1 MIVPASA
8 SAGGREGELSGW
20 RECGGGGGAD
30 MQARCSALFA
40 AAALA
45 AVSAFVAKTSSAA
58 AEAFTFSNDFSSY
71 AAASDGSPTWF
82 SHSILWKM
90 KDGRYVCEDK
100 RRSFS
105 EPAAAPVSGRQVV
118 EATVT
123 LRRKVTEDWKVAG
136 VAVTADAANY
146 WHLALVEAPHSA
158 GARHFVEL
166 FPDGIRGEVLGQG
179 QIVARR
185 AFRFDNPA
193 VQAGKPALVSGGFAS
208 EFSEVRVEAEQ
219 QEQKQEQKAF
229 PPYAGATWQ
238 AVRSRPSGFF
248 RVEQIEGRWW
258 LIDPDGRGF
267 FALGTDHAN
276 YNVHWCEKLGYA
288 PYSRNVA
295 QKYGS
300 EEAWA
305 AETARRLKSWGFNCV
320 AANHSPSLRHRGLAH
335 MEILGLGQG
344 FAGVSDIAP
353 QVHWTG
359 FPNVFHP
366 EFAAYCEKQARLR
379 CEEFK
384 GDPWFIGY
392 MIDNELEWYGKSRAE
407 WGLFDDAF
415 KKPREHAAKQA
426 LVDFLRTRRRNIASF
441 NRAWGTAFLGFDEML
456 DATEP
461 PPADKPAARKDMME
475 FVRLTAERYF
485 AVTTQAIR
493 KYDPDHLI
501 LGCRFAGRPPGIWD
515 IAGRYCDVVTVNC
528 YRWADLERGVIVDF
542 ERDLREWY
550 AKAKRPL
557 MITEWSFPALDSGLP
572 CRHGAGQRFDTQEQ
586 RAKAFTI
593 FQSLLLRLPFMV
605 GSDFFMWVDEPA
617 LGISSTFPEDSNYG
631 LVNEKDEPYQILTR
645 AAAKLHAAAHELHAE
660 RGADISVRFARKR
673 GEANILNRGPAA
685 AEVLTSFWVD
695 GKRIQKTIRLR
706 GGESRAIILAQAFR
720 PGGHFVHVEAEP
732 AAPVPELK
740 PADNSASRAFYVR
753 GVGWPRLQGARWAAA
768 LPIVVANDSEE
779 SVDWAPI
786 AASLPKSLR
795 DGKLPK
801 PDFCLL
807 LDAQSGSRVPF
818 QIDELEE
825 GPPFGRSLWEGV
837 ALPNGKAEPL
847 RVSPRLRRATP
858 SAAEG
863 PEIAFAAHDLKPRSA
878 RTYILYISQTPLKKP
893 KEEAVVFSRRG
904 AGFDVRNG
912 RLHLA
917 NEKGGPDIFD
927 QISLDGTSLGRFRP
941 LVWQQ
946 TGRDFWVAPQLVE
959 RFEARPGPVRLILHV
974 VSALPKQAEEE
985 AAPRLGESARQ
996 ERMWATGRPFRACYR
1011 FAVWR
1016 GQPWF
1021 STRFMWLENADAE
1034 PWLFRSYFHFV
1045 LPHLGGS
1052 EEGDEPGG
1060 PSVPSYYIPFAT
1072 WRDATVGACV
1082 GITAIEGGKF
1092 QIRFWIDEKGR
1103 HADCQRAVE
1112 KRLAPGERYARAQP
1126 EAFVFGAVRGDPD
1139 PAARR
1144 LAMQFQKW
1152 RNITARC
1159 FAEIHA
1165 GIDKNRL
1172 AGRL

>member
-1 MIVPASA
+1 MSDTTNVKPRHSAILIASI
-8 SAGGREGELSGW
+8 
-20 RECGGGGGAD
+20 
-30 MQARCSALFA
+30 
-40 AAALA
+40 LA
-45 AVSAFVAKTSSAA
+45 AGLILAGRAMSAA
-58 AEAFTFSNDFSSY
+58 EPFTFSDNFTSY
-71 AAASDGSPTWF
+71 APGSDGSPAWF

-100 RRSFS
+100 SRSFS
-105 EPAAAPVSGRQVV
+105 EPAAAPVSGRQVI

-123 LRRKVTEDWKVAG
+123 LRRKITEDWKVAG
-136 VAVTADAANY
+136 LAVMADAANY
-146 WHLALVEAPHSA
+146 WHLALVEGPESA

-166 FPDGIRGEVLGQG
+166 SPDGIRGEVLEHG

-193 VQAGKPALVSGGFAS
+193 VQAGKAALVSGGFAS

-229 PPYAGATWQ
+229 PPYAGAAWEG
-238 AVRSRPSGFF
+238 VRSRPSGFF
-248 RVEQIEGRWW
+248 RVEQIEGKWW

-276 YNVHWCEKLGYA
+276 FNVHWCEKLGYA
-288 PYSRNVA
+288 PYSRNLA

-335 MEILGLGQG
+335 MEILDLGQG
-344 FAGVSDIAP
+344 FAAISDITP

-359 FPNVFHP
+359 FPDVFHP

-384 GDPWFIGY
+384 GDAWFIGY
-392 MIDNELEWYGKSRAE
+392 MIDNELEWYGKSHGE

-426 LVDFLRTRRRNIASF
+426 LVDFLRIRHESVARF
-441 NRAWGTAFLGFDEML
+441 NRAWGTAFSSFDEML

-461 PPADKPAARKDMME
+461 PPADKPSSRKDKME
-475 FVRLTAERYF
+475 FVRLIAERYF
-485 AVTTQAIR
+485 AATTQAIR
-493 KYDPDHLI
+493 KCDPEHLI
-501 LGCRFAGRPPGIWD
+501 LGCRFAGRAPEIWD
-515 IAGRYCDVVTVNC
+515 IAGQYCDVVSVNC

-631 LVNEKDEPYQILTR
+631 LVNEKDEPYQLLTK
-645 AAAKLHAAAHELHAE
+645 AATKVHATACELHAG
-660 RGADISVRFARKR
+660 RGADISVRFGRKR
-673 GEANILNRGPAA
+673 GEVSISNHGPLA
-685 AEVLTSFWVD
+685 AEVAGAFWVD
-695 GKRIQKTIRLR
+695 GRKSQKSIRLR
-706 GGESRAIILAQAFR
+706 GGESRNIAVGQTFR
-720 PGGHFVHVEAEP
+720 PGGHFIHVEAEP

-740 PADNSASRAFYVR
+740 PTDNWASRAFYVR
-753 GVGWPRLQGARWAAA
+753 GAGWPRVQGARWAAA
-768 LPIVVANDSEE
+768 LPIVVANGSGEPVE
-779 SVDWAPI
+779 WAPVS
-786 AASLPKSLR
+786 AHLPKSLR
-795 DGKLPK
+795 DRKLAK
-801 PDFCLL
+801 PNFCLL
-807 LDAQSGSRVPF
+807 LDAQSGSLVPF

-825 GPPFGRSLWEGV
+825 GPPFGR
-837 ALPNGKAEPL
+837 L

-863 PEIAFAAHDLKPRSA
+863 PEIAFAARDLKPRSA
-878 RTYILYISQTPLKKP
+878 RTYILYISQTPLAKP
-893 KEEAVVFSRRG
+893 KEKELGFSRRG
-904 AGFDVRNG
+904 NGFDVRNG
-912 RLHLA
+912 RLRLT

-927 QISLDGTSLGRFRP
+927 EISLDGISLGQFRP
-941 LVWQQ
+941 LIWQQ
-946 TGRDFWVAPQLVE
+946 TGRDFWAAPQLTE
-959 RFEARPGPVRLILHV
+959 QFEARPGPVRLIVDV
-974 VSALPKQAEEE
+974 VSALPKQMEEE
-985 AAPRLGESARQ
+985 AAPRVGEGAGQ
-996 ERMWATGRPFRACYR
+996 ERMWATGRPFRTCYR

-1016 GQPWF
+1016 DQPWF
-1021 STRFMWLENADAE
+1021 STQFMWLENADTE

-1045 LPHLGGS
+1045 LSHLGGS

-1060 PSVPSYYIPFAT
+1060 PGVPSYHIPFAA
-1072 WRDATVGACV
+1072 WRDTAVGACI

-1112 KRLAPGERYARAQP
+1112 RKLSPGERYARPQP
-1126 EAFVFGAVRGDPD
+1126 EAFVFGVTKRAAARPAGSSGAARGDPD
-1139 PAARR
+1139 VEARR
-1144 LAMQFQKW
+1144 LAASFQKW
-1152 RNITARC
+1152 RGVTARC
-1159 FAEIHA
+1159 FAVE
-1165 GIDKNRL
+1165 KPRK
-1172 AGRL
+1172 